1 MPDGHRNPTVEDC
14 TSDDNAEI
22 RRSAAEQ
29 PPSTKLMPHPF
40 RNNHRDAAS
49 DSGYSSHT
57 SNTVSSTSHAQ
68 PISSLRPPPPPT
80 TEHAT
85 SSHSKP
91 VINRSA
97 SQRHQP
103 RPSRSASVSKP
114 SMSCTDKNC
123 GDRDCASK
131 RNGERGYT
139 LPLRQPPQRPQTTQY
154 PVQET
159 ATYPQAPNHPYV
171 SVSHGQPTPNYG
183 QQPQSH
189 QHDPSASRSRPTSW
203 VQPPGVPI
211 NYQYGMTPQANYNA
225 QHHLLQGSPSAYHRS
240 YLGHHQSASGDWSGI
255 ASGSPHDPSGL
266 YMQNHGMPIPPIGQT
281 YRPVMGGHAY
291 SARQAVPT
299 MSGLDSLTPSAER
312 SQPSQ
317 PIPSARLRSDIPGS
331 DMPGSFP
338 REPHSFGP
346 ASESSSSSESSDS
359 EEEGRRHHV
368 RGPRRRDEERSRASR
383 ESEDRRKMPPPMAPR
398 EPGGRRPTLMH
409 TRTTPAI
416 TGRTQSREPPR
427 RPRHSAPLPLEYVET
442 GRPARPAT
450 EKRHTPSYEHDDYHP
465 SVSHHSSSG
474 RTKSGSISHVSRVV
488 QRYIVEDGNGR
499 KTYYDTREEAEAKA
513 NRLKQ
518 QQQTEEAESYQATRR
533 GNAQPPTLTAEA
545 IKRASTSQHR
555 ERKAASHVSG
565 SSRKSTTSSV
575 RTGTES
581 IQITRDG
588 TTFSIP
594 TNTTLQI
601 RQTEE
606 GETWVIGSGSPPR
619 EHSYYGGSSK
629 SSGSRVGGRRS
640 ERGGGRR
647 DTKTEDDGYEPGL

>member
-40 RNNHRDAAS
+40 RKTHRDAAS

-68 PISSLRPPPPPT
+68 PLSNLRPPPPPT
-80 TEHAT
+80 TEHAA
-85 SSHSKP
+85 SDHSKP
-91 VINRSA
+91 VIGRSV
-97 SQRHQP
+97 SQRHQS
-103 RPSRSASVSKP
+103 RPSRTASMSKP
-114 SMSCTDKNC
+114 PPCTDKHC
-123 GDRDCASK
+123 GDAGCASK
-131 RNGERGYT
+131 RNGERAYT
-139 LPLRQPPQRPQTTQY
+139 LPLRQQPHHAPQHPQTTQY

-159 ATYPQAPNHPYV
+159 APYPQAPNHPYV
-171 SVSHGQPTPNYG
+171 PVPHG
-183 QQPQSH
+183 QQPQSR

-225 QHHLLQGSPSAYHRS
+225 QHHLLQGSPAAYHRS
-240 YLGHHQSASGDWSGI
+240 YMGHHQSASGDWSGI
-255 ASGSPHDPSGL
+255 AAGSPHDPAGL
-266 YMQNHGMPIPPIGQT
+266 YMQNHGMPIPPIGQA
-281 YRPVMGGHAY
+281 YRPGMAHAY

-299 MSGLDSLTPSAER
+299 MSGLDSLNPSAER
-312 SQPSQ
+312 VQPSQ
-317 PIPSARLRSDIPGS
+317 PIPSARLRSD
-331 DMPGSFP
+331 MPGSFP
-338 REPHSFGP
+338 REPHNFGP
-346 ASESSSSSESSDS
+346 ASESSSSSSSESSDS
-359 EEEGRRHHV
+359 EDEGRRRHA
-368 RGPRRRDEERSRASR
+368 RGPRRRDEERSRTRR
-383 ESEDRRKMPPPMAPR
+383 ELEDRRAMPPPMAPR
-398 EPGGRRPTLMH
+398 EPGGRRPTLTH

-442 GRPARPAT
+442 GRTARPAT
-450 EKRHTPSYEHDDYHP
+450 EKRHTPSFEQRDDY
-465 SVSHHSSSG
+465 HSSSG
-474 RTKSGSISHVSRVV
+474 RNKSGSISHVSRVV
-488 QRYIVEDGNGR
+488 QQYIVEDGNGR

-533 GNAQPPTLTAEA
+533 GNPQPPTLTAEA

-555 ERKAASHVSG
+555 ERKTASHVSG